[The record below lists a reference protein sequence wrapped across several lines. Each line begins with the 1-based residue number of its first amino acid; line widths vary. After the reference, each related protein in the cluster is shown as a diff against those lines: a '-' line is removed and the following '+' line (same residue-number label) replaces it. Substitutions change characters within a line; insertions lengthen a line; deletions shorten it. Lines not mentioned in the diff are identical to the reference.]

1 MMRFVFRC
9 ADALTRCSATL
20 TAVRAAHAVEAIAA
34 EVVQQAESSGQL
46 VSMSLINRAVEQL
59 QRHRSSCRCGLCG
72 ETVAKARADRVSSV
86 APIALRTFLK
96 PSPPPTLLE
105 VPGIT
110 AMVSCAG
117 A

>member
-1 MMRFVFRC
+1 M
-9 ADALTRCSATL
+9 
-20 TAVRAAHAVEAIAA
+20 RAADAVEAIAI
-34 EVVQQAESSGQL
+34 EVFRQCECSGQP
-46 VSMSLINRAVEQL
+46 VSMPVIDRVLDQL
-59 QRHRSSCRCGLCG
+59 RRHRSSCRCGLCG